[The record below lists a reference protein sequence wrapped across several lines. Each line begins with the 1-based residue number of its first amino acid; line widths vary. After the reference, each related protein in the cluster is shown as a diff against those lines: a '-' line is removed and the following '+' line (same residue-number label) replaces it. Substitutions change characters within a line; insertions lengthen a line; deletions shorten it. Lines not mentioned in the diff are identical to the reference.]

1 MMEPAFLSLLH
12 NASLLLALIL
22 VFDHTTSRVRLE
34 NQWWRQV
41 LIGALIGGLGVAL
54 ILSCFRLNSS
64 VVFDTRSVLLSISG
78 LFLGAV
84 PTVIAMLITSLFRIT
99 QGGAALTGTLVIV
112 ATGTVGILWR
122 RYRRGAIESISP
134 LELLAFGI
142 ATHLVML
149 ALMFTLPWNVAKQVM
164 AFVAAPVMLV
174 YPLATM
180 AMGLLMANRIRRE
193 KVNAALTESEERYRS
208 LFENN
213 HATMLIIDPGDGT
226 IVDANPAAC
235 RFYGWPREELQ
246 GMHLDKINTLPREQ
260 LMAEMSQACAAPRHL
275 HFEFSH
281 RRADG
286 STRNVEVFSGPI
298 SMGGKRLLYSIIHDI
313 TDRRKAER
321 ALKESHEMVLKLTA
335 QIPGVVYQY
344 RTFPDGR
351 SSFPFSTHGMNTIYE
366 VTPEDVR
373 EDATPVFGRL
383 HPEDRDRILQ
393 EITESAR
400 TLNPFHC
407 EFRVVLPRQGLRWRL
422 SNAQPERLEDGSTLW
437 HGIIL
442 DDTERKLAEQALQE
456 RNEELVRFVYTVSH
470 DLKSPLVTIQ
480 TFLGYLEK
488 DMQSGDAARI
498 NTDMEYIRRAASR
511 MLQLLDELLELSRI
525 GRKMNS
531 SEDVTLQ
538 EIAQAA
544 QEQVAGQIAERRA
557 RVEVTDLPLMLHG
570 DRQRLLELF
579 QNLLDNSVK
588 FMGDQASP
596 LIQIGAEPN
605 EAEIVLFVK
614 DNGSGIDPRH
624 QGKLFGLFEKLH
636 PGTPGSGI
644 GLALVKR
651 IVEVHGGRIW
661 AESAGQGCGATFR
674 FTLKGTRL
682 L

>member
-1 MMEPAFLSLLH
+1 MIENTLLSLLH
-12 NASLLLALIL
+12 NASLLLAMIL
-22 VFDHTTSRVRLE
+22 VFDLTTSRVRLD
-34 NQWWRQV
+34 NQLLRQL
-41 LIGALIGGLGVAL
+41 LIGTVIGGLGVAL
-54 ILSCFRLNSS
+54 ILSCFRLDSH

-78 LFLGAV
+78 LFLGTI
-84 PTVIAMLITSLFRIT
+84 PTVVAMAITALFRIS

-112 ATGTVGILWR
+112 ATGTMGILWR
-122 RYRRGAIESISP
+122 RYRRGAIESISAT
-134 LELLAFGI
+134 ELLVFGV
-142 ATHLVML
+142 ATHMVML
-149 ALMFTLPWNVAKQVM
+149 ALMFTLPWDVARQVM
-164 AFVAAPVMLV
+164 TVVAAPVMLV

-193 KVNAALTESEERYRS
+193 NVNAALAESEERYRN

-213 HATMLIIDPGDGT
+213 HATMLVVDPSDGR

-235 RFYGWPREELQ
+235 RFYGWPREQLR
-246 GMHLDKINTLPREQ
+246 GMHLHEINTLPRER
-260 LMAEMSQACAAPRHL
+260 LMAEMGQASAATQHL
-275 HFEFSH
+275 YFEFAH

-286 STRNVEVFSGPI
+286 SIRNVEVFSGPI
-298 SMGGKRLLYSIIHDI
+298 NMGGKHLLHSIIHDI
-313 TDRRKAER
+313 TDRKRAEQ
-321 ALKESHEMVLKLTA
+321 ALKESHDMVLKLTA
-335 QIPGVVYQY
+335 QVPGVVYQY
-344 RTFPDGR
+344 RWFPDGR
-351 SSFPFSTHGMNTIYE
+351 SSFPFSTPGMNTIYE
-366 VTPEDVR
+366 VTPEAVR

-383 HPEDRDRILQ
+383 HPEDRDRVTQDIL
-393 EITESAR
+393 ESAR
-400 TLNPFHC
+400 TLKPFHS
-407 EFRVVLPRQGLRWRL
+407 EFRVILPRQGLRWRL

-442 DDTERKLAEQALQE
+442 DDTDRKLAERALQE

-488 DMQSGDAARI
+488 DMQTGDATRI
-498 NTDMEYIRRAASR
+498 KSDMEYIRLAASR

-525 GRKMNS
+525 GRKVNT

-538 EIAQAA
+538 QIAQAA
-544 QEQVAGQIAERRA
+544 QEQVAGQVAERQVKV
-557 RVEVTDLPLMLHG
+557 RVTEVPVMLHG
-570 DRQRLLELF
+570 DRQRLMELF
-579 QNLLDNSVK
+579 QNLLDNAVK

-596 LIQIGAEPN
+596 LIEIGVEQD
-605 EAEIVLFVK
+605 EMQIVLFVK

-661 AESAGQGCGATFR
+661 AESAGPGSGATFR
-674 FTLKGTRL
+674 FTLTGTRL